1 MLARLRGSMDT
12 RRRDELLERFE
23 LDPRKKGR
31 TYSKGN
37 RPKVAIVA
45 ALASDVELLIMDE
58 PTTGLDPLM
67 EAVFQD
73 CINPERAGTDG
84 TAVQPHPVRD
94 RSTMRSRQHHQVGAV
109 VETGTLF
116 GLRHLTRTSIAVELD
131 SVPDALRAAAG
142 VHDLAVEGSRIHV
155 DVYTAEIDS
164 VMRILV
170 AGRIRSLSATL
181 PTLEELFTAA
191 LRGRRR
197 PARGRPYSHVPP
209 CLPRPCDGPRQSS
222 WSPWRRRSS

>member
-1 MLARLRGSMDT
+1 
-12 RRRDELLERFE
+12 
-23 LDPRKKGR
+23 
-31 TYSKGN
+31 
-37 RPKVAIVA
+37 
-45 ALASDVELLIMDE
+45 
-58 PTTGLDPLM
+58 
-67 EAVFQD
+67 
-73 CINPERAGTDG
+73 
-84 TAVQPHPVRD
+84 
-94 RSTMRSRQHHQVGAV
+94 MRSRQHHQVGAV